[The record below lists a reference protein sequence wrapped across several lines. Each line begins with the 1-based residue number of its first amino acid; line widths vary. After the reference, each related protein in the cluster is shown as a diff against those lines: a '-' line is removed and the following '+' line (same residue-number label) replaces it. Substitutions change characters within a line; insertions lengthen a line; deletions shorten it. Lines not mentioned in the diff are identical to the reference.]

1 MFDLIDEDQYIS
13 ITDEY
18 LALDYHLRDALYY
31 KACAMSEWVFKK
43 KLINTPFEICSLIK
57 TLCDDER
64 TIMNLRYRLIAHDRV
79 YHFNDTD
86 IHNNPFDV

>member
-1 MFDLIDEDQYIS
+1 MGAFGLPFFILFFNDFMKDFKDEHGNLL
-13 ITDEY
+13 Y
-18 LALDYHLRDALYY
+18 L
-31 KACAMSEWVFKK
+31 
-43 KLINTPFEICSLIK
+43 EICSLIK

-64 TIMNLRYRLIAHDRV
+64 TIMNLRYRLIAHNRV